1 MTCYISHSIS
11 KVVLS
16 HRNNIAIVFNLLS
29 FFHAALDNVID
40 IESSNNTIGE
50 DTSFNDGVDSPPSV
64 KMECI
69 KEGISENG
77 MVVSEPVPSFE
88 INKLYVED
96 CLPEHCACVNCQLW
110 RPLSTDSISWLKFR
124 GRVRIFVEKK
134 YFDWFILF
142 MVFFSSFMLV
152 GHFML
157 CIF

>member
-1 MTCYISHSIS
+1 M
-11 KVVLS
+11 
-16 HRNNIAIVFNLLS
+16 NNIAIAFYLIS
-29 FFHAALDNVID
+29 SFHAALDNVID
-40 IESSNNTIGE
+40 IDSSNNIMREG
-50 DTSFNDGVDSPPSV
+50 TSFEDGADSPPSV

-77 MVVSEPVPSFE
+77 VVTSVPVPSFE
-88 INKLYVED
+88 IKELYIED
-96 CLPEHCACVNCQLW
+96 CLPEHCACVDCQLW

-152 GHFML
+152 GYLML

>member
-1 MTCYISHSIS
+1 M
-11 KVVLS
+11 
-16 HRNNIAIVFNLLS
+16 NNIAIAFYLIS
-29 FFHAALDNVID
+29 SFHAALDNVID
-40 IESSNNTIGE
+40 IDSSNNIMREG
-50 DTSFNDGVDSPPSV
+50 TSFEDGIDSPPSV

-69 KEGISENG
+69 KDGISENG
-77 MVVSEPVPSFE
+77 AVTSVPVPSFE
-88 INKLYVED
+88 IKELYIED
-96 CLPEHCACVNCQLW
+96 CLPEHCVDCQLW

-152 GHFML
+152 GYLML

>member
-1 MTCYISHSIS
+1 M
-11 KVVLS
+11 
-16 HRNNIAIVFNLLS
+16 NNIAVVFNLIS
-29 FFHAALDNVID
+29 PFHAALDNVID
-40 IESSNNTIGE
+40 IDSSNNTMREG
-50 DTSFNDGVDSPPSV
+50 TSFEDGVDSPPGV

-69 KEGISENG
+69 KDGISENC
-77 MVVSEPVPSFE
+77 VVTSVPVPSFE
-88 INKLYVED
+88 IKKLYIED
-96 CLPEHCACVNCQLW
+96 CLPEHCACIDCQLC

-152 GHFML
+152 GYFML